1 MSRLLEFVRSGA
13 LGPIRVG
20 ATRGEVQSALE
31 LPDQWTE
38 TGSIWKYGAVEL
50 HFIDE
55 RVWMIFSDDP
65 SLAALAA
72 GHLLAPGVELQ
83 YVRRTAGERHVRP
96 ERDGRGDRCVA
107 RDRRGDGRRAAGGGS
122 GRDRA

>member
-65 SLAALAA
+65 SLAALAVDIV
-72 GHLLAPGVELQ
+72 APGVELQ
-83 YVRRTAGERHVRP
+83 YVDERLVSVCSR
-96 ERDGRGDRCVA
+96 
-107 RDRRGDGRRAAGGGS
+107 
-122 GRDRA
+122 